1 MKAIK
6 YLLMGALLAGFST
19 TANAQEEEL
28 QAALSAI
35 KAKSGNVADARQPS
49 AQSRQSL
56 AT

>member
-19 TANAQEEEL
+19 TANAHRKR
-28 QAALSAI
+28 S
-35 KAKSGNVADARQPS
+35 SRQPS